1 MTWSMERGWWVREER
16 WMEVRFVV
24 ALKKVWNWVD
34 RAVMLVFASV
44 MGSKVMSRLV
54 SREAMADSSV
64 DGTCS
69 SFVVIS
75 RVMVWVCGV

>member
-1 MTWSMERGWWVREER
+1 MTWSMERGWWVREESWR
-16 WMEVRFVV
+16 EVRFVV

-64 DGTCS
+64 DGT
-69 SFVVIS
+69 
-75 RVMVWVCGV
+75 